1 MFTFS
6 LLGLS
11 LRSLMRHLSHFPF
24 ALQKNQ
30 GASGLLLMVWMIPR
44 VWDRI
49 LHVTGNRIT
58 SLINASRSFVWLS
71 FYLSPGCFAATVLSQ
86 KNWAMCSAVPMIIQV
101 ILGILDTAMSWSMG
115 EKRSWQL
122 GETPPSS
129 SSSCCTIH
137 LKAGKRGGKS
147 LLPSQRKVVCRSRLP
162 AQRSRWAREAPAGV
176 PGSWVWG
183 VKGGEGRRGHPGTK
197 RWEAEHA

>member
-24 ALQKNQ
+24 VLQKNQ
-30 GASGLLLMVWMIPR
+30 GASELVLMVWMIPR

-49 LHVTGNRIT
+49 LHASGNRKT

-71 FYLSPGCFAATVLSQ
+71 FYLSPGCFAATILSQ

-101 ILGILDTAMSWSMG
+101 ILWHT
-115 EKRSWQL
+115 
-122 GETPPSS
+122 
-129 SSSCCTIH
+129 
-137 LKAGKRGGKS
+137 
-147 LLPSQRKVVCRSRLP
+147 
-162 AQRSRWAREAPAGV
+162 
-176 PGSWVWG
+176 
-183 VKGGEGRRGHPGTK
+183 GHCHVLEDG
-197 RWEAEHA
+197 WEAELAVRWNTSVQLQLLPHDTPQSRKKRGQIPPPKLA